1 MHVFICFWVYVWMYE
16 VAAAVLFRCYFANCK
31 FQCSTFRISLCERFF
46 FCGILFLQ
54 VSFSRRRETED
65 FIFCGFKFYC
75 WGWQTCFLVKCVSTS
90 CVYDRVKW
98 FFLAALGLNFLLR
111 RLQKQTF
118 TWNEGKMWWA
128 CFCKFNA
135 PTPSFACVF
144 ASQALINIR
153 NLTPRI
159 LAILLFNVASL
170 SV

>member
-1 MHVFICFWVYVWMYE
+1 MYGCMKLQLQYCLDATLQIANFSVKHLGLVCVRGFFF
-16 VAAAVLFRCYFANCK
+16 VAFYSCK
-31 FQCSTFRISLCERFF
+31 FH
-46 FCGILFLQ
+46 FLW
-54 VSFSRRRETED
+54 RMETED

-90 CVYDRVKW
+90 CLYDRVKW

-111 RLQKQTF
+111 RLQKHAF

-135 PTPSFACVF
+135 PTPSFAFDF